1 MVANIRSGSSPG
13 GALYY
18 NKEKVDKDEA
28 EVLLWQKMLEP
39 YDKCGRL
46 DIDACMES
54 FMPYLEANRRTTNT
68 VFHASLNP
76 SPEDRLTDEQLR
88 KIACEYMERMG
99 YGEQPYI
106 VFKHKDISR
115 EHLHIVSLRV
125 DEQGRK
131 LPHDFE
137 ARRSMEI
144 LRDLER
150 KYGLHPSVKGQGLT
164 DREGLRK
171 VNYSE
176 GNVKQQ
182 ISSVARSCLRNYKC
196 SSYGEFRTLLELLN
210 VSVEERTGTV
220 DGRDY
225 AGVIY
230 GAMTDDGYGIG
241 TPFKSSRIGK
251 DVGYKA
257 LQKYYERSKSALKQD
272 GTLDRLRQTVKDAM
286 SPDNT
291 REEFRQLLKA
301 DGIDVVFRINSV
313 GRIYGA
319 TFIDHNAGIVANG
332 SLLGKEFSA
341 NAFNELYPA
350 PKQAQQVAEQHTE
363 QQHKQRSHA
372 VNPLTGIV
380 DTVLD
385 LADTPSETKIT
396 TDYHLS
402 LRANLLRW
410 ATLTPDLGVEWRIC
424 PSWGIAV
431 NGSWTSWSWN
441 DKDRRY
447 ALWEVAPEVRYYMG
461 EKKAWYLGAMFKAG
475 QFNYKLSETGKQGDL
490 MGGGITA
497 GYQLRLNKALALD
510 FNLGLGYLNAD
521 FEKYEVIDGVRVRR
535 GNETK
540 DWCGPINAGVTLV
553 WKLF

>member
-39 YDKCGRL
+39 YDKYGRM

-54 FMPYLEANRRTTNT
+54 FWPYLEANRRTTNT

-106 VFKHKDISR
+106 IFKHKDISR
-115 EHLHIVSLRV
+115 EHLHIVSLRI

-150 KYGLHPSVKGQGLT
+150 KYDLHPSVKGQELT

-182 ISSVARSCLRNYKC
+182 ISSVVRSCLRNYKC
-196 SSYGEFRTLLELLN
+196 SSYGEFRTLLERFN

-230 GAMTDDGYGIG
+230 GALTDDGYGIG
-241 TPFKSSRIGK
+241 TPFKSSKIGK

-257 LQKYYERSKSALKQD
+257 LQRYYAKSKKHLKET
-272 GTLDRLRQTVKDAM
+272 GTLDRLRQTIRDAI
-286 SPDNT
+286 SLHNT
-291 REEFRQLLKA
+291 RDEFRQLLKA
-301 DGIDVVFRINSV
+301 DNIDAIFRINPV
-313 GRIYGA
+313 GRIYGV
-319 TFIDHNAGIVANG
+319 TFIDHNSGIVANG
-332 SLLGKEFSA
+332 LVLGKEFSA
-341 NAFNELYPA
+341 NVFNESYPA
-350 PKQAQQVAEQHTE
+350 PKEVQQVAEQHAE
-363 QQHKQRSHA
+363 QQHEQRSHTA
-372 VNPLTGIV
+372 NPISGVV
-380 DTVLD
+380 DTLLD
-385 LADTPSETKIT
+385 LVDTKAYEEQQRQIQ
-396 TDYHLS
+396 
-402 LRANLLRW
+402 
-410 ATLTPDLGVEWRIC
+410 
-424 PSWGIAV
+424 
-431 NGSWTSWSWN
+431 
-441 DKDRRY
+441 RR
-447 ALWEVAPEVRYYMG
+447 
-461 EKKAWYLGAMFKAG
+461 KKR
-475 QFNYKLSETGKQGDL
+475 
-490 MGGGITA
+490 
-497 GYQLRLNKALALD
+497 RLH
-510 FNLGLGYLNAD
+510 
-521 FEKYEVIDGVRVRR
+521 R
-535 GNETK
+535 
-540 DWCGPINAGVTLV
+540 
-553 WKLF
+553 

>member
-1 MVANIRSGSSPG
+1 MVGRITKGASIRGVLEYNAGKVRNGEATVLYGNLVLGDCEQSDTFDMRR
-13 GALYY
+13 AL
-18 NKEKVDKDEA
+18 
-28 EVLLWQKMLEP
+28 L
-39 YDKCGRL
+39 
-46 DIDACMES
+46 S
-54 FMPYLEANRRTTNT
+54 FQPYLDTRKIKDP
-68 VFHASLNP
+68 VFHVSLNP
-76 SPEDRLTDEQLR
+76 DITDCLTDAQLTE
-88 KIACEYMERMG
+88 IAREYMERMG

-301 DGIDVVFRINSV
+301 DGIDVVFRINPV

-341 NAFNELYPA
+341 NVFNELYPA
-350 PKQAQQVAEQHTE
+350 PKQAQQVAEQHVE
-363 QQHKQRSHA
+363 QKHEVQNHA
-372 VNPLTGIV
+372 ANPISGIV

-385 LADTPSETKIT
+385 LADT
-396 TDYHLS
+396 
-402 LRANLLRW
+402 RAYEEQQRQMQQ
-410 ATLTPDLGVEWRIC
+410 
-424 PSWGIAV
+424 
-431 NGSWTSWSWN
+431 
-441 DKDRRY
+441 RR
-447 ALWEVAPEVRYYMG
+447 
-461 EKKAWYLGAMFKAG
+461 KK
-475 QFNYKLSETGKQGDL
+475 
-490 MGGGITA
+490 
-497 GYQLRLNKALALD
+497 
-510 FNLGLGYLNAD
+510 
-521 FEKYEVIDGVRVRR
+521 RR
-535 GNETK
+535 HRS
-540 DWCGPINAGVTLV
+540 
-553 WKLF
+553 

>member
-46 DIDACMES
+46 DIDVCMES

-301 DGIDVVFRINSV
+301 DGIDVVFRINPV

-341 NAFNELYPA
+341 NVFNELYPA
-350 PKQAQQVAEQHTE
+350 PKQAQQVAERHVE
-363 QQHKQRSHA
+363 QKHEVQNHA
-372 VNPLTGIV
+372 ANPISGIV

-385 LADTPSETKIT
+385 LADT
-396 TDYHLS
+396 
-402 LRANLLRW
+402 RAYEEQQRL
-410 ATLTPDLGVEWRIC
+410 IQ
-424 PSWGIAV
+424 
-431 NGSWTSWSWN
+431 
-441 DKDRRY
+441 RR
-447 ALWEVAPEVRYYMG
+447 
-461 EKKAWYLGAMFKAG
+461 KK
-475 QFNYKLSETGKQGDL
+475 
-490 MGGGITA
+490 
-497 GYQLRLNKALALD
+497 
-510 FNLGLGYLNAD
+510 
-521 FEKYEVIDGVRVRR
+521 RR
-535 GNETK
+535 SHK
-540 DWCGPINAGVTLV
+540 
-553 WKLF
+553 

>member
-13 GALYY
+13 GALRY

-150 KYGLHPSVKGQGLT
+150 KYGLHPSVKGQELT
-164 DREGLRK
+164 DKEGLRK
-171 VNYSE
+171 VNYPE
-176 GNVKQQ
+176 GNVKRQV
-182 ISSVARSCLRNYKC
+182 SSVVRSCLRNYKC
-196 SSYGEFRTLLELLN
+196 SSYGEFRTLLERFN
-210 VSVEERTGTV
+210 VSTEERTGTV
-220 DGRDY
+220 DGRSY
-225 AGVIY
+225 AGMVY
-230 GAMTDDGYGIG
+230 GALTDDGYGIG
-241 TPFKSSRIGK
+241 TPFKSSCIGK

-257 LQKYYERSKSALKQD
+257 LQKYYATSKDRLKEK
-272 GTLDRLRQTVKDAM
+272 GSLDSLRQTVKDAM
-286 SPDNT
+286 SPHNT
-291 REEFRQLLKA
+291 RDEFRQLLKA
-301 DGIDVVFRINSV
+301 DGIDAVFRMNPI
-313 GRIYGA
+313 GRIYGV
-319 TFIDHNAGIVANG
+319 TFIDHNTGIVANG
-332 SLLGKEFSA
+332 SVLGKEFSA
-341 NAFNELYPA
+341 NVFNDLYPA
-350 PKQAQQVAEQHTE
+350 PKQAQQVAERHVE
-363 QQHKQRSHA
+363 QKHEVQNHA
-372 VNPLTGIV
+372 ANPISCIV

-385 LADTPSETKIT
+385 LADT
-396 TDYHLS
+396 
-402 LRANLLRW
+402 RAYEEQQRQMQQ
-410 ATLTPDLGVEWRIC
+410 
-424 PSWGIAV
+424 
-431 NGSWTSWSWN
+431 
-441 DKDRRY
+441 RR
-447 ALWEVAPEVRYYMG
+447 
-461 EKKAWYLGAMFKAG
+461 KK
-475 QFNYKLSETGKQGDL
+475 
-490 MGGGITA
+490 
-497 GYQLRLNKALALD
+497 
-510 FNLGLGYLNAD
+510 
-521 FEKYEVIDGVRVRR
+521 RR
-535 GNETK
+535 HRS
-540 DWCGPINAGVTLV
+540 
-553 WKLF
+553 